1 MFKHPDEACVHR
13 RVCGEHTAE
22 VYLSRDMTHPD
33 QLLVR
38 VVLFD
43 RNGKLVDETRFTHQR
58 SKDLAFTW
66 KRPGQ
71 ADFVMPEPGNRAPPM
86 RLAPSV
92 VPARPSTPRKKRRA
106 A

>member
-13 RVCGEHTAE
+13 RVCGEYTAE

-33 QLLVR
+33 QLIVR
-38 VVLFD
+38 VVLVD
-43 RNGKLVDETRFTHQR
+43 RIGALVDKTRFTHQR
-58 SKDLAFTW
+58 SKALAFTW
-66 KRPGQ
+66 QRPGKP
-71 ADFVMPEPGNRAPPM
+71 DFVMPDPERRGPPM

-92 VPARPSTPRKKRRA
+92 VSVRASIPRKKRRA